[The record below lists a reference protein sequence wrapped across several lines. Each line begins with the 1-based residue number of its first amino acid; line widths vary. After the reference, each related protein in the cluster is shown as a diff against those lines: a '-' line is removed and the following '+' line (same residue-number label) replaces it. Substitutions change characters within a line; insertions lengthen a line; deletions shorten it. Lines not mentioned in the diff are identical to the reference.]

1 MRHGFTNEM
10 LDMEQNGTVL
20 KRIDA
25 MGSAEC
31 WWCGDAGRSVMH
43 LYTKLHQ
50 LSKVADRTPIL
61 EKESD
66 HRYLV
71 AMTTREKVASRATG
85 KRTTQWCRYF
95 SF

>member
-31 WWCGDAGRSVMH
+31 WWCVDAGRSVMH
-43 LYTKLHQ
+43 LYTKYQ
-50 LSKVADRTPIL
+50 KSRTERQSL
-61 EKESD
+61 RKN
-66 HRYLV
+66 L
-71 AMTTREKVASRATG
+71 TTG
-85 KRTTQWCRYF
+85 IWWQ
-95 SF
+95 